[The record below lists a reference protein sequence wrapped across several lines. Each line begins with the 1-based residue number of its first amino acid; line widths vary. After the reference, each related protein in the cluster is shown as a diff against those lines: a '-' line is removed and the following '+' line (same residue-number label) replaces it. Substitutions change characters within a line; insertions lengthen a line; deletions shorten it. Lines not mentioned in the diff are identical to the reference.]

1 MEKFGTDVHDRY
13 FVVVNALVFFY
24 SAISLALTLMS
35 GTAAGGVSSMSL
47 PFSVAD
53 LAATVLLFSGNG
65 AAAAISVVAQHGQ
78 QRLAAWEKIC
88 DVFGGFCG
96 RVNAAIVLSMFA
108 AVAYVMLVVLAMA
121 SARKL

>member
-1 MEKFGTDVHDRY
+1 M
-13 FVVVNALVFFY
+13 VVNTLVFFY
-24 SAISLALTLMS
+24 SAICLALTLMS
-35 GTAAGGVSSMSL
+35 GTAAGGVYSSMSL

-65 AAAAISVVAQHGQ
+65 AAAAISVVAEHGQ